1 MHAVFL
7 LFDCLISMHIRE
19 HHHRYQLLFMR
30 LWHEFTS
37 WNVHGT
43 VNDWVGFPCIWIKTR
58 PNSKLL
64 SYKSITCLYFY
75 FFFPDARALSML
87 WLRWVSCIRKSLHFF
102 PANLCVVCVNLED
115 VYGYLCSNVVSFSC
129 FQRCCRCRCH
139 CHRRFRCHM

>member
-1 MHAVFL
+1 MHGVFL

-19 HHHRYQLLFMR
+19 HRHRYQLLFMR

-75 FFFPDARALSML
+75 FSFLML
-87 WLRWVSCIRKSLHFF
+87 VLCLCSGYIGLVAYAKVCIFS